1 MRLTGN
7 SLPISLYIHIPW
19 CIKKCPY
26 CDFNSHPMTK
36 GLPESE
42 YIEALLVDFKASL
55 PLLGNRKAHSIF
67 FGGGTPSLFSGD
79 ALDLLLTEIDRVWPL
94 PKDIEITLEANP
106 GASDQNR
113 FKRYREIG
121 INRLSIGVQSLKS
134 DSLARIG
141 RIHSSTD
148 ARVAINAAKDV
159 GFTDF
164 NLDLM
169 FGLPEQGV
177 EDSLQDLEMA
187 LSFTPSHLSWYQL
200 TIEPNTYFDRH
211 PPQLPHED
219 EQWSMI
225 QTGLEKLASH
235 GFKQYEVSAFYRT
248 KPAIHNLNYWEFG
261 DYLGIGAGAHSK
273 ITSTEGIVHRMQRVR
288 SPTIYLDPARDFIAK
303 QHIVADNDLVFE
315 YMLNALRL
323 TQGTKA
329 DTFKQRTG
337 LALHTIEPLLT
348 QARSKGWLKSATDVI
363 QTTALGHQFLNDLT
377 LLFIPEDD

>member
-1 MRLTGN
+1 MPLTPN

-26 CDFNSHPMTK
+26 CDFNSHPLTK

-42 YIEALLVDFKASL
+42 YIEALLIDLKASL
-55 PLLGNRKAHSIF
+55 PLLGGRKAHSIF
-67 FGGGTPSLFSGD
+67 FGGGTPSLFSGE
-79 ALDLLLTEIDRVWPL
+79 ALDLLLTDIDRVWPL
-94 PKDIEITLEANP
+94 PKGVEITLEANP

-113 FKRYREIG
+113 FKQYRDIG
-121 INRLSIGVQSLKS
+121 INRLSIGVQSFKS
-134 DSLARIG
+134 ESLLQIG

-148 ARVAINAAKDV
+148 AIAAIHAAKEV
-159 GFTDF
+159 GYTDF

-169 FGLPEQGV
+169 FGLPGQSV
-177 EDSLQDLEMA
+177 EDALQDLETA
-187 LSFTPSHLSWYQL
+187 FSFMPSHLSWYQL

-219 EQWSMI
+219 EQWSI
-225 QTGLEKLASH
+225 FQAGLQKLAAV
-235 GFKQYEVSAFYRT
+235 GFQQYEVSAFYRT

-273 ITSTEGIVHRMQRVR
+273 ITDLDGIVHRMQRVR
-288 SPTIYLDPARDFIAK
+288 SPAVYLDPARDFIAK
-303 QHIVADNDLVFE
+303 QYIVSRDDLVFE

-323 TQGTKA
+323 TQGIKR
-329 DTFKQRTG
+329 DTFEKRTG
-337 LALHTIEPLLT
+337 LPLETIEPLLI
-348 QARSKGWLKSATDVI
+348 QAQAKGWLRPTTDVI

-377 LLFIPEDD
+377 LLFIPEND